1 MIIFSGRKKGYSPTE
16 AIKNVFARECL
27 VFLNSSVVAVLC
39 MLDLAVKA
47 ASLEQVPTNKEKRE
61 ILKPHDST

>member
-1 MIIFSGRKKGYSPTE
+1 M
-16 AIKNVFARECL
+16 FAREYL

-47 ASLEQVPTNKEKRE
+47 ASVEQVPTNKENRE
-61 ILKPHDST
+61 ILKPHGST